1 QRVRKL
7 RTYEPR
13 VTRVGRF
20 LRRYSL
26 DEIPQLLNVMRG
38 EMSLVGPR
46 PYLSPETALIDHD
59 GLTDVRPGMT
69 GLWQVSGKNAL
80 DLRERSRLDR
90 RNVNNWSLGLDGI
103 VLVKTVPVMLG
114 DRWPLS
120 HGNSR

>member
-1 QRVRKL
+1 MFREADRRLGAYLAANPEAAAEWQRFRKL
-7 RTYEPR
+7 RTYNPR

-69 GLWQVSGKNAL
+69 GLWQVSGRTPWTCAS
-80 DLRERSRLDR
+80 DHA
-90 RNVNNWSLGLDGI
+90 WIGG
-103 VLVKTVPVMLG
+103 M
-114 DRWPLS
+114 
-120 HGNSR
+120 